1 MEKYSQS
8 QANEVAL
15 SALAYCHR
23 IACDYERASLELAA
37 ELSQIGAYRMQF
49 LEAYRMLREQ
59 SFIFADAPTSK
70 NRQKIE
76 SAYFNVIQS
85 LDQIQSFQ
93 AKM

>member
-1 MEKYSQS
+1 MEKFSQS

-37 ELSQIGAYRMQF
+37 ELSQLGAARQQF
-49 LEAYRMLREQ
+49 LEAYRRLKEL
-59 SFIFADAPTSK
+59 SFIFADAPTWK
-70 NRQKIE
+70 NRQRIE

-85 LDQIQSFQ
+85 LDQIKSF
-93 AKM
+93 